1 MAMDV
6 EYFHLRLPES
16 EGIHPTVQ
24 YQRKKKIRKK
34 TMPGMGHT
42 NLEQN
47 KSVLKQICDLFN

>member
-1 MAMDV
+1 MDV

-34 TMPGMGHT
+34 TMGHT

>member
-16 EGIHPTVQ
+16 EGIHPT

-34 TMPGMGHT
+34 TMGHT